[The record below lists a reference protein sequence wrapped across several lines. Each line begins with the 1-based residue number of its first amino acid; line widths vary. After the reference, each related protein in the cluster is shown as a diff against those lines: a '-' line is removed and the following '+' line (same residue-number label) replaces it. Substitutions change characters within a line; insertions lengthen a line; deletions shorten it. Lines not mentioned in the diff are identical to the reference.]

1 MTTLRILLI
10 GGTGSVGRKVAERAL
25 ADRWGGLLTD
35 RLWAREAAAVGGA
48 R

>member
-25 ADRWGGLLTD
+25 ADGHTVRVLT
-35 RLWAREAAAVGGA
+35 R
-48 R
+48 